1 MARCICLAFRARFP
15 DRELPVGDSLFS
27 AAAAADTRRRQFP
40 ATGSIPEYPLAVTP
54 RTPAPA
60 CVTIWATSHRKS
72 YPWNQLG
79 AYCLKQGTF
88 ASNAH
93 LRRWIWLRVLRKRA
107 RRTGWSWWRDEQTAG
122 RGRHGRKWVSA
133 PGRDLLASILFRPRP
148 AMLQEIQF
156 VASLA
161 AVKAIQ
167 KTTGRSPQIKWPND
181 ICVDGKKVC
190 GVLVESYEDPRG
202 LVAIVGFGL
211 NLYTSTAIYPDLPPA
226 TSLSELSELAGRN
239 IDRDHVLKLLV
250 QSADDL
256 YRRVARGDSL
266 LDEWSTLV
274 NTVGQRVNVAVGDP
288 QRPERVITGIAEG
301 IGEYGRLL
309 VRDDEGR
316 LWPLMA
322 GDVSLSA
329 CGSNG
334 EGR

>member
-1 MARCICLAFRARFP
+1 MESTGRV
-15 DRELPVGDSLFS
+15 LPE
-27 AAAAADTRRRQFP
+27 TRYVR
-40 ATGSIPEYPLAVTP
+40 VK
-54 RTPAPA
+54 RTPSTMDLAARLAKEGAPDGLVVVA
-60 CVTIWATSHRKS
+60 
-72 YPWNQLG
+72 
-79 AYCLKQGTF
+79 
-88 ASNAH
+88 
-93 LRRWIWLRVLRKRA
+93 
-107 RRTGWSWWRDEQTAG
+107 DEQTAG

-161 AVKAIQ
+161 AVEAIR

-288 QRPERVITGIAEG
+288 QQPERVITGIAEG

-329 CGSNG
+329 GGSNG